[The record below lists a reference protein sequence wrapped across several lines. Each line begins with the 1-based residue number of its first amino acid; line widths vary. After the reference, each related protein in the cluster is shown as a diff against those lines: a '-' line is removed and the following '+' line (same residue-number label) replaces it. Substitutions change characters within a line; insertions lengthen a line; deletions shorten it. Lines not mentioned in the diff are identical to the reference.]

1 MPVVEIRSY
10 RLLPG
15 SRATFHQ
22 LVRQHS
28 LPLMLAWG
36 MDVLDVGPSLHDA
49 DAYFLIRAY
58 QDLATLEAEQAAF
71 YASEAWRSG
80 PRTAIVSL
88 IASDSNVVMAM
99 SQPRIDA
106 LRRRAIATVGLPPD
120 ATAAQHVPDIDP

>member
-22 LVRQHS
+22 LVSEHS

-36 MDVLDVGPSLHDA
+36 MDVLDFGPSLHDA
-49 DAYFLIRAY
+49 DGYFLIRAFH
-58 QDLATLEAEQAAF
+58 DLATLEAVQAAF

-80 PRTAIVSL
+80 PRAAIVSL

-99 SQPRIDA
+99 SQQRIDA
-106 LRRRAIATVGLPPD
+106 FRHCVNATDGLYPD
-120 ATAAQHVPDIDP
+120 QAAAQHVPDIDP